1 MDNQDDAKEAQER
14 LHGKVGVDPE
24 AKLSKTA
31 RLIAK
36 GLKRF
41 DGIDVELEE
50 DNPYFSDVDDDELDD
65 IAKDDDKEQQRI
77 MDLLKKDMKPKKTP
91 PSQAIPVSPQI
102 KRDGSPFANE
112 EPLSKRIKVVYTLIS
127 RAKSPLHLQ
136 QPK

>member
-1 MDNQDDAKEAQER
+1 MDNLDDAKEAQDR
-14 LHGKVGVDPE
+14 LHGKGGADPE
-24 AKLSKTA
+24 LKLSKTA

-65 IAKDDDKEQQRI
+65 VAKDDDKEQQRI

-91 PSQAIPVSPQI
+91 PSQAITMSPQI
-102 KRDGSPFANE
+102 KRDGSPLGSE
-112 EPLSKRIKVVYTLIS
+112 EPSSKRMKVTLLS
-127 RAKSPLHLQ
+127 
-136 QPK
+136 